1 MSMQNSPQDSEEA
14 TNIQREITDPKEI
27 TGKKSRKTV
36 AGIEKE
42 NRVVER
48 SGTPILEVKDLCHR
62 YPHLDSNALDKINLK
77 VFKGERVA
85 VLGANGAGKS
95 TLFKHL
101 NGILRP
107 LSGEVLVKGEKIT
120 KKNVRACRETVGI
133 VFQDPDD
140 QVLAPSVE
148 EDIAFGPINMG
159 LSRNEVEA
167 RVKEALEMVGL
178 KGFEERAPHHLSG
191 GQKKLVA
198 IAGILAMRPE
208 VIVLDEPTAGLDPL
222 SSSRI
227 LGLIMKMNRELGITL
242 LLSTHDVDV
251 VPYFAERVFVLH
263 HGKLE
268 ADGSPEEIFN
278 DPELLRKAHL
288 RLPRVAEVFEMLQQE
303 GIDVDIQITAEAAR
317 DEILRLINSGDQV
330 TGWRSETREKL
341 PNRRTFNG
349 NSYGY

>member
-1 MSMQNSPQDSEEA
+1 MSIQNSPRNSEEA
-14 TNIQREITDPKEI
+14 ITIPKEI
-27 TGKKSRKTV
+27 IGRRNIKTG
-36 AGIEKE
+36 ACPEKAD
-42 NRVVER
+42 RASER
-48 SGTPILEVKDLCHR
+48 SGIPILEVKDLCHR

-77 VFKGERVA
+77 IFKGERVA

-107 LSGEVLVKGEKIT
+107 LSGEVLVKGEKVT

-159 LSRNEVEA
+159 LSRGEVET

-178 KGFEERAPHHLSG
+178 TGFEERAPHHLSG

-222 SSSRI
+222 SSARV
-227 LGLIMKMNRELGITL
+227 LELIMKMNRELGITL

-268 ADGSPEEIFN
+268 ADGSPDEIFS
-278 DPELLRKAHL
+278 DSELLRKAHL

-303 GIDVDIQITAEAAR
+303 GIDINIQITAEAAR
-317 DEILRLINSGDQV
+317 DEILRVISSGNQ
-330 TGWRSETREKL
+330 TAGMK
-341 PNRRTFNG
+341 
-349 NSYGY
+349 

>member
-1 MSMQNSPQDSEEA
+1 MSTPNSPQNSEETA
-14 TNIQREITDPKEI
+14 TFPKET
-27 TGKKSRKTV
+27 TGRTSQISGTCSEKSGK
-36 AGIEKE
+36 AS
-42 NRVVER
+42 ER
-48 SGTPILEVKDLCHR
+48 SGIPVLEVRDLCHR
-62 YPHLDSNALDKINLK
+62 YPHLDSNTLDKINLK

-101 NGILRP
+101 NGILKP
-107 LSGEVLVKGEKIT
+107 LSGEVLIKGEKMT
-120 KKNVRACRETVGI
+120 KKNIRTCRETVGI

-159 LSRNEVEA
+159 LSRNEVER

-178 KGFEERAPHHLSG
+178 TGFEERAPHHLSG

-208 VIVLDEPTAGLDPL
+208 VIILDEPTAGLDPL
-222 SSSRI
+222 SSARV
-227 LGLIMKMNRELGITL
+227 LELIMKMNRELGITM
-242 LLSTHDVDV
+242 LLSTHNVDV

-263 HGKLE
+263 HGRLE
-268 ADGSPEEIFN
+268 ADGSPYEIFS

-288 RLPRVAEVFEMLQQE
+288 RLPRVAEVFEMLQQK
-303 GIDVDIQITAEAAR
+303 GLNVNIQITAEAAR
-317 DEILRLINSGDQV
+317 DEILRLVSLEQKKRI
-330 TGWRSETREKL
+330 E
-341 PNRRTFNG
+341 
-349 NSYGY
+349 

>member
-1 MSMQNSPQDSEEA
+1 MSISNPPHNSEEV
-14 TNIQREITDPKEI
+14 TNTLKETAGRRNLKKDASPK
-27 TGKKSRKTV
+27 KADNPS
-36 AGIEKE
+36 
-42 NRVVER
+42 ER
-48 SGTPILEVKDLCHR
+48 IGTPILEVKDLCHR
-62 YPHLDSNALDKINLK
+62 YPHLEANALDKINLK
-77 VFKGERVA
+77 VYGGERVA

-107 LSGEVLVKGEKIT
+107 LSGEVLIKGEKIT
-120 KKNVRACRETVGI
+120 KKNVRMCRETVGI

-148 EDIAFGPINMG
+148 EDVAFGPINMG
-159 LSRNEVEA
+159 LPREEVET
-167 RVKEALEMVGL
+167 RVKEALKMVGL
-178 KGFEERAPHHLSG
+178 TGLEERAPHHLSG

-222 SSSRI
+222 TSSRV
-227 LGLIMKMNRELGITL
+227 LEVIMKMNRELGITL
-242 LLSTHDVDV
+242 LISTHNVDV
-251 VPYFAERVFVLH
+251 VPYFAERILVLH

-268 ADGSPEEIFN
+268 ADGSPNEIFN

-303 GIDVDIQITAEAAR
+303 GFDVKIQITAEAAR
-317 DEILRLINSGDQV
+317 DEILRLINSGHKT
-330 TGWRSETREKL
+330 TGIE
-341 PNRRTFNG
+341 
-349 NSYGY
+349 

>member
-1 MSMQNSPQDSEEA
+1 MSISNPPHNSKEA
-14 TNIQREITDPKEI
+14 AGTPKEI
-27 TGKKSRKTV
+27 ADRRNLKTK
-36 AGIEKE
+36 GSPEKADQ
-42 NRVVER
+42 VSER
-48 SGTPILEVKDLCHR
+48 SGVPVLEVRDLCHR

-101 NGILRP
+101 NGILLP
-107 LSGEVLVKGEKIT
+107 LSGEVLVKGEIVT

-159 LSRNEVEA
+159 LSRSEVEK

-178 KGFEERAPHHLSG
+178 TGFEERAPHHLSG

-222 SSSRI
+222 SSARV
-227 LGLIMKMNRELGITL
+227 LELIMKMNRELGITL

-263 HGKLE
+263 HGRLE
-268 ADGSPEEIFN
+268 ADGNPDEIFN

-303 GIDVDIQITAEAAR
+303 GLDVNIQITAEAAR
-317 DEILRLINSGDQV
+317 DEILRLVSSGQQKA
-330 TGWRSETREKL
+330 GLE
-341 PNRRTFNG
+341 
-349 NSYGY
+349 

>member
-1 MSMQNSPQDSEEA
+1 MSISNPPYNSEEA
-14 TNIQREITDPKEI
+14 INTPDEIADRRILKTEI
-27 TGKKSRKTV
+27 GLEKTGKMS
-36 AGIEKE
+36 
-42 NRVVER
+42 ER
-48 SGTPILEVKDLCHR
+48 NMTPIVETRDLCYK

-77 VFKGERVA
+77 VFKGERIA

-107 LSGEVLVKGEKIT
+107 LSGEVIVKGEAVT
-120 KKNVRACRETVGI
+120 KKNVRKSRETVGI

-159 LSRNEVEA
+159 LSRKEVET

-178 KGFEERAPHHLSG
+178 TGFEERAPHHLSG

-222 SSSRI
+222 SSARI

-263 HGKLE
+263 HGKIE

-288 RLPRVAEVFEMLQQE
+288 RLPRIAEVFEMLQQK
-303 GIDVDIQITAEAAR
+303 GLDVNIQITAEAAR
-317 DEILRLINSGDQV
+317 DEILRLIGSG
-330 TGWRSETREKL
+330 K
-341 PNRRTFNG
+341 
-349 NSYGY
+349 

>member
-1 MSMQNSPQDSEEA
+1 MSMQNSPQNSEEA
-14 TNIQREITDPKEI
+14 ATTPKEI
-27 TGKKSRKTV
+27 AGRRSRNTEIGHEKADRV
-36 AGIEKE
+36 A
-42 NRVVER
+42 ER
-48 SGTPILEVKDLCHR
+48 SSIPILEVKNLCHR
-62 YPHLDSNALDKINLK
+62 YPHLDSNALDEINLK
-77 VFKGERVA
+77 IFKGERVA

-107 LSGEVLVKGEKIT
+107 LSGEVMVKGEKIT
-120 KKNVRACRETVGI
+120 KKNVRTCRETVGI

-159 LSRNEVEA
+159 LSRKDVET

-222 SSSRI
+222 SSARI
-227 LGLIMKMNRELGITL
+227 LELIMKMNRELGITL

-303 GIDVDIQITAEAAR
+303 GINVEIQITAEAAR
-317 DEILRLINSGDQV
+317 DEILRVISSGNQTARVD
-330 TGWRSETREKL
+330 
-341 PNRRTFNG
+341 
-349 NSYGY
+349 

>member
-1 MSMQNSPQDSEEA
+1 MSISNPPHNSDEAKNILEEMA
-14 TNIQREITDPKEI
+14 SRRNLKTEAIPEKAGNSSKIT
-27 TGKKSRKTV
+27 
-36 AGIEKE
+36 
-42 NRVVER
+42 
-48 SGTPILEVKDLCHR
+48 GTPILEVRDLCHR
-62 YPHLDSNALDKINLK
+62 YPHLETNTLDKINLK
-77 VFKGERVA
+77 VHRGERVA

-120 KKNVRACRETVGI
+120 KKNVRMCREAVGI

-159 LSRNEVEA
+159 LSRVEVET

-178 KGFEERAPHHLSG
+178 TGFEERAPHHLSG

-222 SSSRI
+222 SSARI
-227 LGLIMKMNRELGITL
+227 LELIIKMNRELGITM

-268 ADGSPEEIFN
+268 ADGSPEAIFS

-288 RLPRVAEVFEMLQQE
+288 KLPRVAEVFEMLQQE
-303 GIDVDIQITAEAAR
+303 GLNVNIQITAEAAR
-317 DEILRLINSGDQV
+317 DEILKLISSGQK
-330 TGWRSETREKL
+330 TAGLE
-341 PNRRTFNG
+341 
-349 NSYGY
+349 

>member
-1 MSMQNSPQDSEEA
+1 MSIPNSPHNPDEA
-14 TNIQREITDPKEI
+14 AIFPKET
-27 TGKKSRKTV
+27 TGRR
-36 AGIEKE
+36 
-42 NRVVER
+42 NHR
-48 SGTPILEVKDLCHR
+48 SGSGSEKPGNSSERNIVPILEAKDLCHR
-62 YPHLDSNALDKINLK
+62 YPHLESNALDKINLK

-107 LSGEVLVKGEKIT
+107 LSGEVLVKGEKVT
-120 KKNVRACRETVGI
+120 KKNVRVCRETIGI

-159 LSRNEVEA
+159 LPRSEVEV

-178 KGFEERAPHHLSG
+178 TGFEERAPHHLSG

-222 SSSRI
+222 SSARV
-227 LGLIMKMNRELGITL
+227 LELIMKMNRELGITL

-263 HGKLE
+263 HGRLE
-268 ADGSPEEIFN
+268 ADGTPEEIFS

-303 GIDVDIQITAEAAR
+303 GLDVNIQITAEKAR
-317 DEILRLINSGDQV
+317 DEILRVIG
-330 TGWRSETREKL
+330 
-341 PNRRTFNG
+341 PG
-349 NSYGY
+349 NQKAGMK

>member
-1 MSMQNSPQDSEEA
+1 MSTPSSPHNSEETA
-14 TNIQREITDPKEI
+14 TFPKEI
-27 TGKKSRKTV
+27 ANKRSQKSATNYE
-36 AGIEKE
+36 ASGQTS
-42 NRVVER
+42 ER
-48 SGTPILEVKDLCHR
+48 SDVPVLEVRDLCHR
-62 YPHLDSNALDKINLK
+62 YPHLDSNALDRINLK

-107 LSGEVLVKGEKIT
+107 LSGEVLINGEKMT
-120 KKNVRACRETVGI
+120 KKNLRTCRETVGI

-159 LSRNEVEA
+159 LSRSEVEM

-178 KGFEERAPHHLSG
+178 TGFEERAPHHLSG

-222 SSSRI
+222 SSTRV
-227 LGLIMKMNRELGITL
+227 LELIMKMNRELGITL

-263 HGKLE
+263 HGRLE
-268 ADGSPEEIFN
+268 ADGSPDEIFS

-288 RLPRVAEVFEMLQQE
+288 RLPRVAEVFEMLQQK
-303 GIDVDIQITAEAAR
+303 GLDVNIQITAEAAR
-317 DEILRLINSGDQV
+317 DEILRLV
-330 TGWRSETREKL
+330 RSKQQKIKL
-341 PNRRTFNG
+341 E
-349 NSYGY
+349 

>member
-1 MSMQNSPQDSEEA
+1 MSKSNPPRNPGESAVVPEQIKGQNIPE
-14 TNIQREITDPKEI
+14 
-27 TGKKSRKTV
+27 TGKTS
-36 AGIEKE
+36 EKAD
-42 NRVVER
+42 NASER
-48 SGTPILEVKDLCHR
+48 TGTPILEVRDLCHR
-62 YPHLDSNALDKINLK
+62 YSHLESNALDNINLK

-107 LSGEVLVKGEKIT
+107 LSGEVLVKGETIT
-120 KKNVRACRETVGI
+120 KKNVRMCRGVVGI

-159 LSRNEVEA
+159 LSRAEVEK

-178 KGFEERAPHHLSG
+178 TGFEERAPHHLSG

-222 SSSRI
+222 SSARI
-227 LGLIMKMNRELGITL
+227 LELIMKMNRELGITL

-268 ADGSPEEIFN
+268 ADGSPDEIFN

-288 RLPRVAEVFEMLQQE
+288 RLPRVAEVFEMLRQE
-303 GIDVDIQITAEAAR
+303 GLNVNIQITAEAAR
-317 DEILRLINSGDQV
+317 DEILRLISSGQK
-330 TGWRSETREKL
+330 TSWIE
-341 PNRRTFNG
+341 
-349 NSYGY
+349 

>member
-1 MSMQNSPQDSEEA
+1 MSISNPPHNSEEA
-14 TNIQREITDPKEI
+14 TNTLKETAGRRNLKKDASPK
-27 TGKKSRKTV
+27 KADNPS
-36 AGIEKE
+36 
-42 NRVVER
+42 ER
-48 SGTPILEVKDLCHR
+48 IGTPILEVKDLCHR
-62 YPHLDSNALDKINLK
+62 YPHLEANALDKINLK
-77 VFKGERVA
+77 VYGGERVA

-107 LSGEVLVKGEKIT
+107 LSGEVLIKGEKIT
-120 KKNVRACRETVGI
+120 KKNVRMCRETVGI

-148 EDIAFGPINMG
+148 EDVAFGPINMG
-159 LSRNEVEA
+159 LPREEVET
-167 RVKEALEMVGL
+167 RVKEALKMVGL
-178 KGFEERAPHHLSG
+178 TGLEERAPHHLSG

-222 SSSRI
+222 TSSRV
-227 LGLIMKMNRELGITL
+227 LEVIMKMNRELGITL
-242 LLSTHDVDV
+242 LISTHNVDV
-251 VPYFAERVFVLH
+251 VPYFAERILVLH

-268 ADGSPEEIFN
+268 ADGSPNEIFN

-303 GIDVDIQITAEAAR
+303 GFDVKIQITAEAAR
-317 DEILRLINSGDQV
+317 DEILRLINSGHKT
-330 TGWRSETREKL
+330 TGIE
-341 PNRRTFNG
+341 
-349 NSYGY
+349 

>member
-1 MSMQNSPQDSEEA
+1 MSKSTSPRNPGKRADLPEQTESKNSPE
-14 TNIQREITDPKEI
+14 
-27 TGKKSRKTV
+27 TGKNSGKTD
-36 AGIEKE
+36 GSS
-42 NRVVER
+42 ER
-48 SGTPILEVKDLCHR
+48 TGTPILEVKDLCHR
-62 YPHLDSNALDKINLK
+62 YPHLEANALDRINLK
-77 VFKGERVA
+77 VYSGERVA

-120 KKNVRACRETVGI
+120 KKNVRMCRETVGI

-148 EDIAFGPINMG
+148 EDVAFGPINMG
-159 LSRNEVEA
+159 LSREEVEK

-222 SSSRI
+222 SSSRV
-227 LGLIMKMNRELGITL
+227 LELITKMNRELGITM

-268 ADGSPEEIFN
+268 ADGTPEAIFN

-303 GIDVDIQITAEAAR
+303 GVDVNIQITAETAR
-317 DEILRLINSGDQV
+317 DEILRVIGSAHQKAGI
-330 TGWRSETREKL
+330 K
-341 PNRRTFNG
+341 
-349 NSYGY
+349 

>member
-1 MSMQNSPQDSEEA
+1 MKQKSDPIKIPGEGKNVPGDYPGENGRKEGSNPENPD
-14 TNIQREITDPKEI
+14 RVEIK
-27 TGKKSRKTV
+27 
-36 AGIEKE
+36 
-42 NRVVER
+42 N
-48 SGTPILEVKDLCHR
+48 GTPVLEVKNLYHR
-62 YPHLDSNALDKINLK
+62 YPHLPANSLDNINLK
-77 VFKGERVA
+77 IYRGERVA

-101 NGILRP
+101 NGILKP
-107 LSGEVLVKGEKIT
+107 LSGDMLIKGEKIT
-120 KKNVRACRETVGI
+120 KKNVRTCRETVGI

-148 EDIAFGPINMG
+148 EDVAFGPINMG
-159 LSRNEVEA
+159 LPRKEVEA

-178 KGFEERAPHHLSG
+178 GGFEERAPHHLSG

-222 SSSRI
+222 SSARV
-227 LGLIMKMNRELGITL
+227 LELIMKMNRELGITL

-268 ADGSPEEIFN
+268 ADGSPEEIFS

-288 RLPRVAEVFEMLQQE
+288 RLPRVAEVFELLRQE
-303 GIDVDIQITAEAAR
+303 GINASIQITAESAKNEVMR
-317 DEILRLINSGDQV
+317 IMGPEH
-330 TGWRSETREKL
+330 
-341 PNRRTFNG
+341 
-349 NSYGY
+349 

>member
-1 MSMQNSPQDSEEA
+1 M
-14 TNIQREITDPKEI
+14 
-27 TGKKSRKTV
+27 
-36 AGIEKE
+36 
-42 NRVVER
+42 
-48 SGTPILEVKDLCHR
+48 
-62 YPHLDSNALDKINLK
+62 
-77 VFKGERVA
+77 
-85 VLGANGAGKS
+85 LGANGAGKS

-120 KKNVRACRETVGI
+120 KKNVRMCREAVGI

-159 LSRNEVEA
+159 LSREEVET

-178 KGFEERAPHHLSG
+178 TGFEERAPHHLSG

-222 SSSRI
+222 SSARI
-227 LGLIMKMNRELGITL
+227 LELIMKMNRELGITM

-263 HGKLE
+263 HGRLE

-303 GIDVDIQITAEAAR
+303 GR
-317 DEILRLINSGDQV
+317 
-330 TGWRSETREKL
+330 
-341 PNRRTFNG
+341 
-349 NSYGY
+349 

>member
-1 MSMQNSPQDSEEA
+1 MSKSNPPRNSGESVVVPEQIKGR
-14 TNIQREITDPKEI
+14 NIPE
-27 TGKKSRKTV
+27 TGKNS
-36 AGIEKE
+36 EKAE
-42 NRVVER
+42 QAYER
-48 SGTPILEVKDLCHR
+48 TGTPILEVRDLCHR
-62 YPHLDSNALDKINLK
+62 YPHLESNALDKINLK
-77 VFKGERVA
+77 IFKGERVA

-107 LSGEVLVKGEKIT
+107 LSGDVLVKGEKLT
-120 KKNVRACRETVGI
+120 KKNVRMCREAVGI

-159 LSRNEVEA
+159 LSRAEVET

-178 KGFEERAPHHLSG
+178 TGFEERAPHHLSG

-222 SSSRI
+222 SSARI
-227 LGLIMKMNRELGITL
+227 LELIMKMNRELGITM

-268 ADGSPEEIFN
+268 ADGSPEAIFN

-303 GIDVDIQITAEAAR
+303 GVNVSIQITAETAR
-317 DEILRLINSGDQV
+317 DEILRVIGSAQQKARMN
-330 TGWRSETREKL
+330 
-341 PNRRTFNG
+341 
-349 NSYGY
+349 

>member
-1 MSMQNSPQDSEEA
+1 MSMQNSPPNSEKE
-14 TNIQREITDPKEI
+14 TTTPKEI
-27 TGKKSRKTV
+27 TGRRSRNTDAGHEKTNLV
-36 AGIEKE
+36 A
-42 NRVVER
+42 ER
-48 SGTPILEVKDLCHR
+48 SGIPILEVKNLCHR
-62 YPHLDSNALDKINLK
+62 YPHLDSNALDEINLK
-77 VFKGERVA
+77 IFKGERVA

-120 KKNVRACRETVGI
+120 KKNVRTCRETVGI

-159 LSRNEVEA
+159 LSRKEVET

-222 SSSRI
+222 SSARI
-227 LGLIMKMNRELGITL
+227 LELIMKMNRELGITL

-268 ADGSPEEIFN
+268 ADGSPDEIFN

-303 GIDVDIQITAEAAR
+303 GIDVEIQITAEAAR
-317 DEILRLINSGDQV
+317 DEILRFISSGNQTARVD
-330 TGWRSETREKL
+330 
-341 PNRRTFNG
+341 
-349 NSYGY
+349 

>member
-1 MSMQNSPQDSEEA
+1 MKQKQDPM
-14 TNIQREITDPKEI
+14 NNL
-27 TGKKSRKTV
+27 TGKRDGAPV
-36 AGIEKE
+36 
-42 NRVVER
+42 
-48 SGTPILEVKDLCHR
+48 LEIKKLCHR
-62 YPHLDSNALDKINLK
+62 YPHLSENALDDINLK
-77 VFKGERVA
+77 IWKGERVA

-101 NGILRP
+101 NGILKP
-107 LSGEVLVKGEKIT
+107 LSGEVLVKGEKLT

-148 EDIAFGPINMG
+148 EDVAFGPINMG
-159 LSRNEVEA
+159 LSRDEVEA

-178 KGFEERAPHHLSG
+178 SGFEERAPHHLSG

-222 SSSRI
+222 SSARI
-227 LGLIMKMNRELGITL
+227 LDLIMKMNRELGITL

-268 ADGSPEEIFN
+268 ADGSPEEIFS

-288 RLPRVAEVFEMLQQE
+288 RLPRVAEVFELLRQE
-303 GIDVDIQITAEAAR
+303 GINASIQITAESAKN
-317 DEILRLINSGDQV
+317 EIIRIMGPDAKSAGM
-330 TGWRSETREKL
+330 R
-341 PNRRTFNG
+341 
-349 NSYGY
+349 

>member
-1 MSMQNSPQDSEEA
+1 MSTPNSPHNSEERA
-14 TNIQREITDPKEI
+14 TFPKET
-27 TGKKSRKTV
+27 TGRRSQKSGT
-36 AGIEKE
+36 GYEKPGQAS
-42 NRVVER
+42 ER
-48 SGTPILEVKDLCHR
+48 SGVPVLEVRDLCHR

-77 VFKGERVA
+77 IFKGERVA

-107 LSGEVLVKGEKIT
+107 LSGEVLIKGEKMT
-120 KKNVRACRETVGI
+120 KKNLRTCRETVGI

-159 LSRNEVEA
+159 LSRNEVEM

-178 KGFEERAPHHLSG
+178 TGFEERAPHHLSG

-222 SSSRI
+222 SSARV
-227 LGLIMKMNRELGITL
+227 LELIMKMNSELGITL

-263 HGKLE
+263 HGRLE
-268 ADGSPEEIFN
+268 ADGSPDEIFS

-288 RLPRVAEVFEMLQQE
+288 RLPRVAEVFEMLQQK
-303 GIDVDIQITAEAAR
+303 GLNVNIQITAEAAR
-317 DEILRLINSGDQV
+317 DEILRLVSSRQQKVAAKD
-330 TGWRSETREKL
+330 
-341 PNRRTFNG
+341 
-349 NSYGY
+349 

>member
-1 MSMQNSPQDSEEA
+1 MSISNSPHDFEEA
-14 TNIQREITDPKEI
+14 TTIPKEI
-27 TGKKSRKTV
+27 TGMRGGKTENDPEKAGRASEKSS
-36 AGIEKE
+36 I
-42 NRVVER
+42 
-48 SGTPILEVKDLCHR
+48 PILEVRDLCHR

-107 LSGEVLVKGEKIT
+107 FSGEILLKGEKVT
-120 KKNVRACRETVGI
+120 KKNIRACRETVGI

-159 LSRNEVEA
+159 LSRGEVET

-178 KGFEERAPHHLSG
+178 TGFEERAPHHLSG

-222 SSSRI
+222 SSARI
-227 LGLIMKMNRELGITL
+227 LELIMKMNRELGITL

-268 ADGSPEEIFN
+268 ADGNPDEIFD

-303 GIDVDIQITAEAAR
+303 GLDVNIQITAEAAR
-317 DEILRLINSGDQV
+317 DEILRLISSGQQK
-330 TGWRSETREKL
+330 TGIE
-341 PNRRTFNG
+341 
-349 NSYGY
+349 

>member
-1 MSMQNSPQDSEEA
+1 MSKSTPPRNPGKGAGLPEQTED
-14 TNIQREITDPKEI
+14 
-27 TGKKSRKTV
+27 KKSPE
-36 AGIEKE
+36 AGKNPEKAYSPG
-42 NRVVER
+42 ER
-48 SGTPILEVKDLCHR
+48 GTPIIEVKDLCHR
-62 YPHLDSNALDKINLK
+62 YPHLEANALDKINLK
-77 VFKGERVA
+77 VYRGERVA

-101 NGILRP
+101 NGILRSF
-107 LSGEVLVKGEKIT
+107 SGEVLIKGEKIT
-120 KKNVRACRETVGI
+120 KKNIRMCRETVGI

-148 EDIAFGPINMG
+148 EDVAFGPINMG
-159 LSRNEVEA
+159 LSREEVEM

-178 KGFEERAPHHLSG
+178 KGFEDRAPHHLSG

-222 SSSRI
+222 SSARI
-227 LGLIMKMNRELGITL
+227 LELITKMNRELGITL

-268 ADGSPEEIFN
+268 ADGSPEAIFN

-288 RLPRVAEVFEMLQQE
+288 KLPRVAEVFELLQQE
-303 GIDVDIQITAEAAR
+303 GIDVNIQITAEAAR
-317 DEILRLINSGDQV
+317 DEILRIIGSA
-330 TGWRSETREKL
+330 TR
-341 PNRRTFNG
+341 RQG
-349 NSYGY
+349 

>member
-1 MSMQNSPQDSEEA
+1 LKKVSFQPLDAIFIQDVFIMSIPNSPNNFEEA
-14 TNIQREITDPKEI
+14 ATFTKET
-27 TGKKSRKTV
+27 TGRRSHKSR
-36 AGIEKE
+36 AGYEKSGQ
-42 NRVVER
+42 VSER
-48 SGTPILEVKDLCHR
+48 SGVPVLEVRDLCHR

-107 LSGEVLVKGEKIT
+107 LSGEVLVKGEIVT

-159 LSRNEVEA
+159 LSRSEVEK

-178 KGFEERAPHHLSG
+178 TGFEERAPHHLSG

-222 SSSRI
+222 SSARV
-227 LGLIMKMNRELGITL
+227 LELIMKMNRELGITL

-263 HGKLE
+263 HGRLE
-268 ADGSPEEIFN
+268 ADGNPDEIFN

-303 GIDVDIQITAEAAR
+303 GLDVNIQITAEAAR
-317 DEILRLINSGDQV
+317 DEILRLVSSGQQKA
-330 TGWRSETREKL
+330 GLE
-341 PNRRTFNG
+341 
-349 NSYGY
+349 

>member
-1 MSMQNSPQDSEEA
+1 MSTPNSPQNSEETA
-14 TNIQREITDPKEI
+14 TFQKET
-27 TGKKSRKTV
+27 TGRTSQKTGTGSEKSGQASERN
-36 AGIEKE
+36 GIP
-42 NRVVER
+42 V
-48 SGTPILEVKDLCHR
+48 LEVRDLCHR
-62 YPHLDSNALDKINLK
+62 YPHLDSNTLDKINLK

-101 NGILRP
+101 NGILKP
-107 LSGEVLVKGEKIT
+107 LSGEVLIKGEKMT
-120 KKNVRACRETVGI
+120 KKNLRTCRETVGI

-159 LSRNEVEA
+159 LSRNEVER

-178 KGFEERAPHHLSG
+178 TGFEERAPHHLSG

-222 SSSRI
+222 SSARV
-227 LGLIMKMNRELGITL
+227 LELIMKMNRELGITL
-242 LLSTHDVDV
+242 LLSTHNVDV

-263 HGKLE
+263 HGRLE
-268 ADGSPEEIFN
+268 ADGSPYEIFS

-288 RLPRVAEVFEMLQQE
+288 RLPRVAEVFEMLQQK
-303 GIDVDIQITAEAAR
+303 GLNVNIQITAEAAR
-317 DEILRLINSGDQV
+317 DEILRLVSLGQQKRI
-330 TGWRSETREKL
+330 E
-341 PNRRTFNG
+341 
-349 NSYGY
+349 

>member
-1 MSMQNSPQDSEEA
+1 MSTPNFPNKSEEIA
-14 TNIQREITDPKEI
+14 AFPKETASRTSQI
-27 TGKKSRKTV
+27 SGIGSEKGKGSQ
-36 AGIEKE
+36 
-42 NRVVER
+42 R
-48 SGTPILEVKDLCHR
+48 SGIPVLEVRDLYHR

-107 LSGEVLVKGEKIT
+107 LSGEILIKGEKMT
-120 KKNVRACRETVGI
+120 KKNLRTCRETVGI

-148 EDIAFGPINMG
+148 EDVAFGPINMG
-159 LSRNEVEA
+159 LSRNEVEK

-178 KGFEERAPHHLSG
+178 TGFEERAPHHLSG

-222 SSSRI
+222 SSARV
-227 LGLIMKMNRELGITL
+227 LELIMKMNSELGITM

-263 HGKLE
+263 HGRLE
-268 ADGSPEEIFN
+268 ADGSPNEIFS

-288 RLPRVAEVFEMLQQE
+288 RLPRVAEVFEMLQQK
-303 GIDVDIQITAEAAR
+303 GLNVNIQITAEAAR
-317 DEILRLINSGDQV
+317 DEILRLVSLGQQKV
-330 TGWRSETREKL
+330 RLE
-341 PNRRTFNG
+341 
-349 NSYGY
+349 

>member
-1 MSMQNSPQDSEEA
+1 MSKSNPPQNPGKRADLPEHTE
-14 TNIQREITDPKEI
+14 
-27 TGKKSRKTV
+27 GKKGPETGESPENAVSSRERTDTPV
-36 AGIEKE
+36 IEV
-42 NRVVER
+42 R
-48 SGTPILEVKDLCHR
+48 DLCHR
-62 YPHLDSNALDKINLK
+62 YPHLEANALDRINLK
-77 VFKGERVA
+77 VYRGERVA

-107 LSGEVLVKGEKIT
+107 LSGEILVKGEKIT
-120 KKNVRACRETVGI
+120 KKNVRMCRETVGI

-159 LSRNEVEA
+159 LSRQEVEK

-222 SSSRI
+222 SSARI
-227 LGLIMKMNRELGITL
+227 LELITKMNRELGITM

-268 ADGSPEEIFN
+268 ADGSPEEIFS

-288 RLPRVAEVFEMLQQE
+288 KLPRVAEVFEMLQQE
-303 GIDVDIQITAEAAR
+303 GIDVNIQITAEAAR
-317 DEILRLINSGDQV
+317 DEILRLINRD
-330 TGWRSETREKL
+330 RNHRI
-341 PNRRTFNG
+341 
-349 NSYGY
+349 

>member
-1 MSMQNSPQDSEEA
+1 MSVPNPPYNSEGS
-14 TNIQREITDPKEI
+14 TNNQTKI
-27 TGKKSRKTV
+27 TGKDSLNLE
-36 AGIEKE
+36 ADLEKV
-42 NRVVER
+42 NRGSER
-48 SGTPILEVKDLCHR
+48 NSVPIVEVKDLCYR

-107 LSGEVLVKGEKIT
+107 HSGEVVLKGETVT
-120 KKNVRACRETVGI
+120 KKNIRTCRETVGI

-159 LSRNEVEA
+159 LSRKEVET

-178 KGFEERAPHHLSG
+178 TGFEERAPHHLSG

-222 SSSRI
+222 SSARV
-227 LGLIMKMNRELGITL
+227 LELIMKMNRELGITL

-263 HGKLE
+263 HGRLE
-268 ADGSPEEIFN
+268 ADGNPDKIFN

-288 RLPRVAEVFEMLQQE
+288 RLPRVAEIFEMLQQE
-303 GIDVDIQITAEAAR
+303 GLDVNIQITAETAR
-317 DEILRLINSGDQV
+317 DEILRLISSRQQ
-330 TGWRSETREKL
+330 KA
-341 PNRRTFNG
+341 G
-349 NSYGY
+349 NE

>member
-1 MSMQNSPQDSEEA
+1 MSISTPPYNSEKA
-14 TNIQREITDPKEI
+14 TNTPKEI
-27 TGKKSRKTV
+27 AGRRNPKTEACPKKADRTYEKS
-36 AGIEKE
+36 GI
-42 NRVVER
+42 
-48 SGTPILEVKDLCHR
+48 PILEVKDLCHR

-107 LSGEVLVKGEKIT
+107 LSGEVVVKGETVT
-120 KKNVRACRETVGI
+120 KKNVRTCREAIGI

-159 LSRNEVEA
+159 LSRKEVEV

-178 KGFEERAPHHLSG
+178 TGFEERAPHHLSG

-222 SSSRI
+222 SSARI
-227 LGLIMKMNRELGITL
+227 LELIMKMNRELGITL

-263 HGKLE
+263 HGRLE

-303 GIDVDIQITAEAAR
+303 GLDVNIQITAEAAR
-317 DEILRLINSGDQV
+317 DEILRLISSG
-330 TGWRSETREKL
+330 K
-341 PNRRTFNG
+341 NG
-349 NSYGY
+349 

>member
-1 MSMQNSPQDSEEA
+1 MSTQNSSHKSEE
-14 TNIQREITDPKEI
+14 TINIP
-27 TGKKSRKTV
+27 GKTKKVDAASEKS
-36 AGIEKE
+36 GI
-42 NRVVER
+42 
-48 SGTPILEVKDLCHR
+48 PILEVKDLCYR
-62 YPHLDSNALDKINLK
+62 YPHLDSNVLDKINLK
-77 VFKGERVA
+77 VFKGERIA

-107 LSGEVLVKGEKIT
+107 FSGEVLIKGETIT
-120 KKNVRACRETVGI
+120 KKNIRACRETVGI

-159 LSRNEVEA
+159 LSKIEVEK

-178 KGFEERAPHHLSG
+178 TGFEERAPHHLSG

-227 LGLIMKMNRELGITL
+227 LEMIMKMNKELGITL
-242 LLSTHDVDV
+242 LLSTHNVDI
-251 VPYFAERVFVLH
+251 VPYFAERIFVLH

-268 ADGSPEEIFN
+268 AEGSSDEIFS

-288 RLPRVAEVFEMLQQE
+288 RLPRVAEVFELLQQK
-303 GIDVDIQITAEAAR
+303 GLDVNIQITAETAR
-317 DEILRLINSGDQV
+317 DEILRLINSRAQIKGM
-330 TGWRSETREKL
+330 E
-341 PNRRTFNG
+341 
-349 NSYGY
+349 

>member
-1 MSMQNSPQDSEEA
+1 MSISNPPHNSDEAQNIPEEIAGRRNLKTEVSPEKADKASE
-14 TNIQREITDPKEI
+14 I
-27 TGKKSRKTV
+27 
-36 AGIEKE
+36 
-42 NRVVER
+42 
-48 SGTPILEVKDLCHR
+48 SGTPILEVRDLCHR
-62 YPHLDSNALDKINLK
+62 YPHLELNSLDKINLK
-77 VFKGERVA
+77 VFRGERVA

-101 NGILRP
+101 NGILHP
-107 LSGEVLVKGEKIT
+107 LSGEVLVKGEKVT
-120 KKNVRACRETVGI
+120 KKNVRMCREAVGI

-159 LSRNEVEA
+159 LSREEVEL

-178 KGFEERAPHHLSG
+178 TGFEERAPHHLSG

-222 SSSRI
+222 SSARI
-227 LGLIMKMNRELGITL
+227 LELIMKMNRELGITM

-263 HGKLE
+263 HGRLE
-268 ADGSPEEIFN
+268 ADGTPEAIFN

-303 GIDVDIQITAEAAR
+303 GLDVNIQITAEAAR
-317 DEILRLINSGDQV
+317 DEILQLVSSG
-330 TGWRSETREKL
+330 KK
-341 PNRRTFNG
+341 
-349 NSYGY
+349 

>member
-1 MSMQNSPQDSEEA
+1 MSISTPPYNSEKA
-14 TNIQREITDPKEI
+14 TNTPKEI
-27 TGKKSRKTV
+27 AGRRNPKTEACPKKADRTYEKS
-36 AGIEKE
+36 GI
-42 NRVVER
+42 
-48 SGTPILEVKDLCHR
+48 PILEVKDLCHR

-107 LSGEVLVKGEKIT
+107 LSGEIVVKGETVT
-120 KKNVRACRETVGI
+120 KKNVRTCREAIGI

-159 LSRNEVEA
+159 LSRKEVEV

-178 KGFEERAPHHLSG
+178 TGFEERAPHHLSG

-222 SSSRI
+222 SSARI
-227 LGLIMKMNRELGITL
+227 LELIMKMNRELGITL

-263 HGKLE
+263 HGRLE

-303 GIDVDIQITAEAAR
+303 GLDVNIQITAEAAR
-317 DEILRLINSGDQV
+317 DEILRLISSG
-330 TGWRSETREKL
+330 K
-341 PNRRTFNG
+341 NG
-349 NSYGY
+349 

>member
-1 MSMQNSPQDSEEA
+1 MSISTPPYNSEKA
-14 TNIQREITDPKEI
+14 TNTPKEI
-27 TGKKSRKTV
+27 AGRRNPKTEACPKKADRTYEKS
-36 AGIEKE
+36 GI
-42 NRVVER
+42 
-48 SGTPILEVKDLCHR
+48 PILEVKDLCHR

-107 LSGEVLVKGEKIT
+107 LSGEVVVKGETVT
-120 KKNVRACRETVGI
+120 KKNVRTCREAIGI

-159 LSRNEVEA
+159 LSRKEVEV

-178 KGFEERAPHHLSG
+178 TGFEERAPHHLSG

-222 SSSRI
+222 SSARI
-227 LGLIMKMNRELGITL
+227 LKLIMKMNRELGITL

-263 HGKLE
+263 HGRLE

-303 GIDVDIQITAEAAR
+303 GLDVNIQITAEAAR
-317 DEILRLINSGDQV
+317 DEILRLISSG
-330 TGWRSETREKL
+330 K
-341 PNRRTFNG
+341 NG
-349 NSYGY
+349 

>member
-1 MSMQNSPQDSEEA
+1 MIFIQDVFSMSMQNFPHNSEE
-14 TNIQREITDPKEI
+14 TVTFPKEN
-27 TGKKSRKTV
+27 TGIRGHKTGSGPEKS
-36 AGIEKE
+36 GSIS
-42 NRVVER
+42 ER
-48 SGTPILEVKDLCHR
+48 SEVPVLEVRELCHR
-62 YPHLDSNALDKINLK
+62 YPHLDSNALDNINFK

-107 LSGEVLVKGEKIT
+107 FSGEVLIKGGKIT
-120 KKNVRACRETVGI
+120 KKNVRTCRETVGI

-148 EDIAFGPINMG
+148 EDVAFGPINMG
-159 LSRNEVEA
+159 LSRSEVEM

-178 KGFEERAPHHLSG
+178 TGFEERAPHHLSG

-222 SSSRI
+222 SSARV
-227 LGLIMKMNRELGITL
+227 LELITKMNRELGITL

-263 HGKLE
+263 HGRLE
-268 ADGSPEEIFN
+268 ADGNPKQIFS

-303 GIDVDIQITAEAAR
+303 GLDVNIQITAETAR
-317 DEILRLINSGDQV
+317 DEILRVLGSRNQKAGM
-330 TGWRSETREKL
+330 K
-341 PNRRTFNG
+341 
-349 NSYGY
+349 

>member
-1 MSMQNSPQDSEEA
+1 MKQKKDPMNNPQKGKNVPGENQGNAPDENGRKGKDSGKSSNPEKKEK
-14 TNIQREITDPKEI
+14 TDQI
-27 TGKKSRKTV
+27 GKRT
-36 AGIEKE
+36 
-42 NRVVER
+42 
-48 SGTPILEVKDLCHR
+48 GTPVLDIKNLCHR
-62 YPHLDSNALDKINLK
+62 YPHLSENALDNINLK
-77 VFKGERVA
+77 IHKGERVA

-101 NGILRP
+101 NGILKP

-120 KKNVRACRETVGI
+120 RKNVRACRETVGI

-148 EDIAFGPINMG
+148 EDVAFGPINMG
-159 LSRNEVEA
+159 LSRAEVET

-178 KGFEERAPHHLSG
+178 SGFEDRAPHHLSG

-222 SSSRI
+222 SSTRV
-227 LGLIMKMNRELGITL
+227 LDLIMKMNRELGITL
-242 LLSTHDVDV
+242 LLSTHDVDL

-268 ADGSPEEIFN
+268 ADGGPEEIFS

-288 RLPRVAEVFEMLQQE
+288 RLPRVAEVFELLRQE
-303 GIDVDIQITAEAAR
+303 GINANIQITAESAKN
-317 DEILRLINSGDQV
+317 EILRIMESGH
-330 TGWRSETREKL
+330 
-341 PNRRTFNG
+341 
-349 NSYGY
+349 